1 MPTTVFPAG
10 AQPPAPL
17 TPTRRAAVRIALAHA
32 LGDGRPV
39 TRAQII
45 SDLFPPAVAHP
56 VPAGVTLTE
65 EPATPLPAPNAV
77 VFLAPVTPDEEP
89 VRDDAT
95 PNAVVSF
102 VDAAARLGLSA
113 ATARRYAAPSSGKL
127 VRLGTGVSL
136 ASLVALEAG
145 R

>member
-1 MPTTVFPAG
+1 MPTTLLPAG
-10 AQPPAPL
+10 AQPPATL
-17 TPTRRAAVRIALAHA
+17 TPTQRAAVRIALAHA
-32 LGDGRPV
+32 LGAGRPI

-56 VPAGVTLTE
+56 VPAGVTPAE
-65 EPATPLPAPNAV
+65 EPVTPLSVPNAV

-89 VRDDAT
+89 VTPDAT
-95 PNAVVSF
+95 MDEVVSF
-102 VDAAARLGLSA
+102 MDAAVRLGLSV
-113 ATARRYAAPSSGKL
+113 ATTRRYAAPSSGKL
-127 VRLGTGVSL
+127 VRLGTGVSR